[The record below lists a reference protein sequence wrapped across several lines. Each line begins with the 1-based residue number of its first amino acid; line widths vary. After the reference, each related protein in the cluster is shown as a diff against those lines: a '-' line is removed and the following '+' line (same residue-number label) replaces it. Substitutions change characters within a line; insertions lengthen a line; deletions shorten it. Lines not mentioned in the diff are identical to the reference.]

1 MTMDQRSSVK
11 AFLGTGWMF
20 PVEIDGA
27 TGRIKMSS
35 NEDSI
40 RESIRIIIGTRR
52 GELLMHP
59 EFGCR
64 IQDYAFESVN
74 YTTLYSMKTEVEH
87 ALIRWE
93 PRITDIRAEVS
104 DEQIDQ
110 GLLSIQISYVVRAT
124 NNQYNLVYPFYVNE
138 GEV

>member
-1 MTMDQRSSVK
+1 MDHRSSVK
-11 AFLGTGWMF
+11 AFLGTGWKF

-35 NEDSI
+35 NEESI
-40 RESIRIIIGTRR
+40 QESIRIIIGTRR
-52 GELLMHP
+52 GELPMHP
-59 EFGCR
+59 EFGCG
-64 IQDYAFESVN
+64 IQDYAFESVD

-93 PRITDIRAEVS
+93 PRIMDIQAEIS
-104 DEQIDQ
+104 DEQINE
-110 GLLSIQISYVVRAT
+110 GLLLIQVNYVVRAT
-124 NNQYNLVYPFYVNE
+124 NNQYNLVYPFYINE

>member
-1 MTMDQRSSVK
+1 MDQRNGVK
-11 AFLGTGWMF
+11 AFLGTGWKF
-20 PVEIDGA
+20 PVEIDTA

-40 RESIRIIIGTRR
+40 RESVRIIIGTRQ
-52 GELLMHP
+52 GELPMHP

-64 IQDYAFESVN
+64 IQDYSFESVD

-93 PRITDIRAEVS
+93 PRITDIQARVS
-104 DEQIDQ
+104 DEKIDQ
-110 GLLSIQISYVVRAT
+110 GLLLIQVSYVIRST
-124 NNQYNLVYPFYVNE
+124 NNPYNLVYPFYINE
-138 GEV
+138 GE

>member
-1 MTMDQRSSVK
+1 MDQKSNVK
-11 AFLGTGWMF
+11 AFLGTGWKF

-35 NEDSI
+35 NEESI
-40 RESIRIIIGTRR
+40 RESIRIIIGTRQ
-52 GELLMHP
+52 GELPMHP

-64 IQDYAFESVN
+64 LQDYAFESIN
-74 YTTLYSMKTEVEH
+74 YTTLYSIKTEVEH

-93 PRITDIRAEVS
+93 PRITDISAEVS
-104 DEQIDQ
+104 DDQIDK
-110 GLLSIQISYVVRAT
+110 GLLSIQVSYVVRAT
-124 NNQYNLVYPFYVNE
+124 NNQYNLVYPFYINE

>member
-1 MTMDQRSSVK
+1 MVQRSDVK
-11 AFLGTGWMF
+11 AFLGTGWKF

-35 NEDSI
+35 NEESI

-52 GELLMHP
+52 GELPMHP

-64 IQDYAFESVN
+64 IQEYAFESVD
-74 YTTLYSMKTEVEH
+74 YTTLYAMKTEVEH

-93 PRITDIRAEVS
+93 PRITDIQAEVS

-110 GLLSIQISYVVRAT
+110 GLLSIQVSYVVRAT
-124 NNQYNLVYPFYVNE
+124 NNQYNLVYPFYINE